1 MISSEKENSLDVF
14 SKILSDPKSY
24 DGLMNGKDKI
34 ELRRNYWVN
43 LVSGQ
48 IVSEPGMGK
57 TKVLINEIKNLIT
70 SEVKQIWGE
79 DGMQEKG
86 FDIENHYSFIDCS
99 GMPTEQLT
107 IPYIDKENSDSLL
120 WNLHPELKN
129 LVHFLNNPEND
140 GLTYVVIVDKLE
152 SLNKNNQKEMVN
164 LIQSGLLPNGSKIDT
179 DRVWFVSLY
188 TV

>member
-1 MISSEKENSLDVF
+1 MTLQF
-14 SKILSDPKSY
+14 T
-24 DGLMNGKDKI
+24 KDI
-34 ELRRNYWVN
+34 ELSEV
-43 LVSGQ
+43 LPTFFSTKKMVQ

-152 SLNKNNQKEMVN
+152 SLNKNNQKEIVN